1 MDRTIF
7 RLRPYQSI
15 YFLFVLSRFD
25 ISVLIVLNQP
35 SIHAFV
41 AIWGDYLNIARSRAL
56 QGERFMSRFVRSIV
70 CNSGSLSFH
79 RAISRNLLALAG
91 GWLAF
96 VLLSASQAR
105 AQVSAAISGRVTD
118 PAGATVSDAAV
129 TAKNVETGETR
140 STITDA
146 VGHYWVP
153 SLAVGEYELHFTKA
167 GFQEYAQGGIHLV
180 VGQEASV
187 DVALRLGQVTEQVKV
202 NADAPIISVTAAD
215 ISGVVDEQQVKDLPL
230 NGRSYDQLMTLNPG
244 VVIFTSEKT
253 GGIGVS
259 NSTAAN
265 MFSVSGNR
273 PQQNMFLLNGI
284 EYTGAAE
291 NNMQP
296 GGVSGQMLG
305 VDAIREFNMLSDTYG
320 AEYGK
325 HPGAQVTIV
334 TQSGTN
340 QWHGSIFEY
349 LRNNALDEPNFFDP
363 GSAPP
368 FRRNQFGG
376 SMGGPI
382 QKDKTFVFANYEG
395 FRQSLHQ
402 TSKSFVPDASAR
414 GGALVALGS
423 GCPAAKQVAC
433 AAEVTS
439 LLNLWPMADGP
450 DVLNGGTPSGIAEDF
465 ANPLQTIRE
474 DFGTARVDHIFSD
487 KDSVGVVYTV
497 DDSADQTATAINP
510 FMSDATSLREQ
521 VLSIEET
528 HVFSPT
534 LLNTARVGFS
544 RAGYYFT
551 GEPTPG
557 TPAATVSPF
566 LSGLPFV
573 GAVVVG
579 GSAASN
585 PAAQIAL
592 AGSNNGSNL
601 DLHRNLFTYEDQ
613 AAWTNGRQQFKFGAW
628 FQRFQSNENIALSQY
643 GQATFPNLTDFLEGN
658 FNTVSGGVTT
668 ASGSFLIDPASTPL
682 SWRSLFGAFYA
693 EDVIRVSPA
702 FTLSLGFRDEFS
714 TGWNEAFGRASNYQF
729 TNGVINTQ
737 PTIGNRTFINNN
749 AWFLPQPRI
758 GLAWSPIG
766 SKTVMRAGFGIYND
780 LEDALGYR
788 TDQNAPFNPTYTIPN
803 LNLSAFP
810 IGLPIVPVSAGT
822 ASPAGTKLAPGGV
835 DPNMKTPTVI
845 SYSLKI
851 EQEISPNTSLSVGYV
866 GSHGYHELLSVDT
879 NIPPTVTCP
888 AKCALANPNLANTY
902 SWFSEGDSMYNAMT
916 VDVRHRFSKGL
927 TFRGAYTWSKALD
940 DGDSLNATAAAN
952 APALVADPVNV
963 RGDWGPATYDVRN
976 AGVMNVSYDLPFGN
990 GRQLLNSASGWENG
1004 IAGGWTLNSIVT
1016 IQSGFPFTPQL
1027 SFNPSNDGDSKNP
1040 VRPSWNPAFAGPVIL
1055 GGATQWFNPQAFMVP
1070 AQGTFGNVGRNV
1082 VTGPGLGT
1090 WDFSV
1095 LKDIHLLER
1104 FNLQFRAEIFN
1115 LLNRVNLDTPNLIV
1129 FTSATATPAQA
1140 SPVAGTFTQTSTT
1153 SRQVQFSLK
1162 LLW

>member
-1 MDRTIF
+1 
-7 RLRPYQSI
+7 
-15 YFLFVLSRFD
+15 
-25 ISVLIVLNQP
+25 
-35 SIHAFV
+35 
-41 AIWGDYLNIARSRAL
+41 
-56 QGERFMSRFVRSIV
+56 MSRFVRSIV

-79 RAISRNLLALAG
+79 PAISRNLLALAG

-96 VLLSASQAR
+96 VLLSASPAR

-265 MFSVSGNR
+265 MFSVSGSR

-305 VDAIREFNMLSDTYG
+305 VDAIREFNMLGDTYG

-349 LRNNALDEPNFFDP
+349 LRNNVLDEPNFFDP

-423 GCPAAKQVAC
+423 GCPAAKQAAC

-439 LLNLWPMADGP
+439 LLNLWPVADGP

-487 KDSVGVVYTV
+487 KDSVGVVYTL

-613 AAWTNGRQQFKFGAW
+613 AAWTKGRHQFKFGAW

-668 ASGSFLIDPASTPL
+668 ATGSFLIDPASTPL

-693 EDVIRVSPA
+693 EDVIRVSPS
-702 FTLSLGFRDEFS
+702 FTLSLGFRDEYS
-714 TGWNEAFGRASNYQF
+714 TGWNEAYGRASNYTF

-737 PTIGNRTFINNN
+737 PQIGSRIFTNNN

-758 GLAWSPIG
+758 GVAWSPIG
-766 SKTVMRAGFGIYND
+766 SKTVVRAGIGIYND